1 MIVDRYNQY
10 IYSENDILDIVM
22 QGIDI
27 SDTKILSTHN
37 VNIDNIEQYEDPGV
51 SIKEFDTANQKDW
64 YMPDEYKNLDIAE
77 HILSLCKTQDEL
89 QRCGKELLMYQD
101 RNLFDLLRYLKYL
114 VDTME
119 QNNIIWG
126 VGRGSSVSSYILYL
140 LKVHRVDSMYYD
152 LNVEEFLR

>member
-1 MIVDRYNQY
+1 
-10 IYSENDILDIVM
+10 M

-27 SDTKILSTHN
+27 KDFNILSK
-37 VNIDNIEQYEDPGV
+37 DNIPLDNVIKYVEPNI
-51 SIKEFDTANQKDW
+51 SISEFDKNNQKDW
-64 YMPDEYKNLDIAE
+64 YMPKEYKDMDIAQYV
-77 HILSLCKTQDEL
+77 LSLCNTQEEL
-89 QRCGKELLMYQD
+89 QRCGNELLMYQD

-126 VGRGSSVSSYILYL
+126 VGRGSSVSSYVLYL
-140 LKVHRVDSMYYD
+140 LKVHKVNSMYYD

>member
-1 MIVDRYNQY
+1 
-10 IYSENDILDIVM
+10 M

-27 SDTKILSTHN
+27 KDFNILSK
-37 VNIDNIEQYEDPGV
+37 DNIPLDNVIKYVEPNI
-51 SIKEFDTANQKDW
+51 SISEFDENNQKDW
-64 YMPDEYKNLDIAE
+64 YMPKEYKDMDIAQYV
-77 HILSLCKTQDEL
+77 LSLCNTQEEL
-89 QRCGKELLMYQD
+89 QRCGNELLMYQD

-126 VGRGSSVSSYILYL
+126 VGRGSSVSSYVLYL
-140 LKVHRVDSMYYD
+140 LKVHKVNSMYYD

>member
-1 MIVDRYNQY
+1 VIVDKYKQQ

-27 SDTKILSTHN
+27 KDFNILSK
-37 VNIDNIEQYEDPGV
+37 DNIPLDNVIKYVEPNI
-51 SIKEFDTANQKDW
+51 SISEFDKNNQKDW
-64 YMPDEYKNLDIAE
+64 YMPKEYKDMDIAQYV
-77 HILSLCKTQDEL
+77 LSLCNTQEEL
-89 QRCGKELLMYQD
+89 QRCGNELLMYQD

-126 VGRGSSVSSYILYL
+126 VGRGSSVSSYVLYL
-140 LKVHRVDSMYYD
+140 LKVHKVNSMYYD